1 MNTARI
7 KAVSNIVP
15 KNVLREVQ
23 LETIERIANA
33 LANSYGPSGSTT
45 LIRKGDDVKGSGVTA
60 YTKDGHSILGAIKF
74 NKPIEMSILDDLK
87 DITRNTV
94 KTVGDGTTSAVIL
107 SYEIFRALN
116 EIISDHAN
124 FTEKAVVAELQK
136 VVKDITTIIENS
148 KQKPTIDK
156 IYQIALTSTDGNEE
170 VANSIREIYE
180 QFGLGVYIDVGISNT
195 TNHMVKTYEGL
206 TIDGGYFNPCFI
218 NRAKDAVSEL
228 QNPNIYIFEDP
239 IDNNYTLNLCYKI
252 VEQNLIAPLTKYNT
266 LVQQGNQAEADAVIA
281 NELKATAI
289 ITPTFGRDIRSQ
301 MDSIIDMMS
310 SSKIEQR
317 APLTIITG
325 MTDVDRLADLAAMTG
340 AKTIKKYVDPE
351 VQKSDVEK
359 GIAPTLDNVATE
371 FGGKAE
377 LLVADTKTTKVINPE
392 LMFVNDEEGK
402 RVSSSEYNNLLASL
416 EAQLAQLDTVKESAT
431 EVNVLRRRIQSLK
444 CNMVDYL
451 IGGVSYTD
459 RDALK
464 DAVEDAVL
472 NCRSAAKEGIG
483 YAANFEGLRAAHEV
497 AEVTSNLSPIREAV
511 SNAVY
516 KAYANTVARIYVDY
530 MAVEDIEQDDLI
542 KTLIERNKPIDVT
555 GNDREV
561 LSSIKTDPTTLQAI
575 VDIVGLM
582 FKTNQFLCPIPDTKL
597 HLLII
602 YDDLVLS
609 GVLHHKLN

>member
-60 YTKDGHSILGAIKF
+60 YTKDGHSILGSIKF

-310 SSKIEQR
+310 SSKIKQR

-402 RVSSSEYNNLLASL
+402 RVFSSEYNNLLASL

-483 YAANFEGLRAAHEV
+483 YAANFEGLRAAYEV

-555 GNDREV
+555 GNNREV

-582 FKTNQFLCPIPDTKL
+582 FKTNQFLCPIPDMNT
-597 HLLII
+597 
-602 YDDLVLS
+602 YTAE
-609 GVLHHKLN
+609 

>member
-60 YTKDGHSILGAIKF
+60 YTKDGHSILGSIKF

-170 VANSIREIYE
+170 VASSIREIYE

-402 RVSSSEYNNLLASL
+402 RVFSSEYNNLLASL

-483 YAANFEGLRAAHEV
+483 YAANFEGLRAAYEV

-582 FKTNQFLCPIPDTKL
+582 FKTNQFLCPIPDMNT
-597 HLLII
+597 
-602 YDDLVLS
+602 YTAE
-609 GVLHHKLN
+609 

>member
-60 YTKDGHSILGAIKF
+60 YTKDGHSILGSIKF

-107 SYEIFRALN
+107 SYEIFRVLN
-116 EIISDHAN
+116 EIISDHSN

-325 MTDVDRLADLAAMTG
+325 MTDVDRLADLATMTG

-402 RVSSSEYNNLLASL
+402 RVFSSEYNNLLASL

-582 FKTNQFLCPIPDTKL
+582 FKTNQFLCPIPDMNT
-597 HLLII
+597 
-602 YDDLVLS
+602 YTAE
-609 GVLHHKLN
+609 

>member
-60 YTKDGHSILGAIKF
+60 YTKDGHSILGSIKF

-170 VANSIREIYE
+170 VASSIREIYE

-392 LMFVNDEEGK
+392 LMFDTDEEGK
-402 RVSSSEYNNLLASL
+402 RVFSNDYNNLLASL

-483 YAANFEGLRAAHEV
+483 YAANFEGLRAAYEV

-530 MAVEDIEQDDLI
+530 MAVEGIEQDDLI
-542 KTLIERNKPIDVT
+542 KKLIENNKPIDVT

-582 FKTNQFLCPIPDTKL
+582 FKTNQFLCPIPDMNT
-597 HLLII
+597 
-602 YDDLVLS
+602 YTAE
-609 GVLHHKLN
+609 

>member
-60 YTKDGHSILGAIKF
+60 YTKDGHSILGSIKF

-116 EIISDHAN
+116 EIISDHSN

-170 VANSIREIYE
+170 VASSIREIYE

-252 VEQNLIAPLTKYNT
+252 VEQNLIVPLTKYNT
-266 LVQQGNQAEADAVIA
+266 LVQQGNQTEADAVIA

-402 RVSSSEYNNLLASL
+402 RVFSSEYNNLLASL

-511 SNAVY
+511 SNAVF

-582 FKTNQFLCPIPDTKL
+582 FKTNQFLCPIPDMNT
-597 HLLII
+597 
-602 YDDLVLS
+602 YTAE
-609 GVLHHKLN
+609 

>member
-116 EIISDHAN
+116 EIISDHSN

-136 VVKDITTIIENS
+136 VVKDITSIIENS

-266 LVQQGNQAEADAVIA
+266 LVQQGNQAEADAVIT

-377 LLVADTKTTKVINPE
+377 LLVADTKTTKVINPG

-402 RVSSSEYNNLLASL
+402 RVFSNDYNNLLASL

-497 AEVTSNLSPIREAV
+497 SIVTGNMSSIREAV
-511 SNAVY
+511 SDAVF

-530 MAVEDIEQDDLI
+530 MAVEGIEQDDLI
-542 KTLIERNKPIDVT
+542 KKLIENNKPIDVT
-555 GNDREV
+555 GNNREV

-582 FKTNQFLCPIPDTKL
+582 FKTNQFLCPIPDMNT
-597 HLLII
+597 
-602 YDDLVLS
+602 YTAD
-609 GVLHHKLN
+609 

>member
-60 YTKDGHSILGAIKF
+60 YTKDGHSILGSIKF

-402 RVSSSEYNNLLASL
+402 RVFSNDYNNLLASL

-483 YAANFEGLRAAHEV
+483 YAANFEGLRAAYEV
-497 AEVTSNLSPIREAV
+497 SEVTSNLSPIREAV

-582 FKTNQFLCPIPDTKL
+582 FKTNQFLCPIPDMNT
-597 HLLII
+597 
-602 YDDLVLS
+602 YTAE
-609 GVLHHKLN
+609 

>member
-60 YTKDGHSILGAIKF
+60 YTKDGHSILGSIKF

-402 RVSSSEYNNLLASL
+402 RVFSSEYNNLLASL

-483 YAANFEGLRAAHEV
+483 YAANFEGLRASYEV

-511 SNAVY
+511 SNAIY

-582 FKTNQFLCPIPDTKL
+582 FKTNQFLCPIPDMNT
-597 HLLII
+597 
-602 YDDLVLS
+602 YTAE
-609 GVLHHKLN
+609 

>member
-60 YTKDGHSILGAIKF
+60 YTKDGHSILGSIKF

-392 LMFVNDEEGK
+392 LMFNTDEEGK
-402 RVSSSEYNNLLASL
+402 RVFSSEYNNLLASL

-483 YAANFEGLRAAHEV
+483 YAANFEGLRAAYEV

-582 FKTNQFLCPIPDTKL
+582 FKTNQFLCPIPDMNT
-597 HLLII
+597 
-602 YDDLVLS
+602 YTAE
-609 GVLHHKLN
+609 

>member
-266 LVQQGNQAEADAVIA
+266 LVQQGNQTEADAVIA

-301 MDSIIDMMS
+301 MDNIIDMMS

-392 LMFVNDEEGK
+392 LMFDIDEEGK
-402 RVSSSEYNNLLASL
+402 RVFSNDYNNLLASL

-483 YAANFEGLRAAHEV
+483 YAANFEGLRAAYEV

-582 FKTNQFLCPIPDTKL
+582 FKTNQFLCPIPDMNT
-597 HLLII
+597 
-602 YDDLVLS
+602 YTAE
-609 GVLHHKLN
+609 

>member
-170 VANSIREIYE
+170 VASSIREIYE

-371 FGGKAE
+371 FGGTAE

-402 RVSSSEYNNLLASL
+402 RVFSSEYNNLLASL

-483 YAANFEGLRAAHEV
+483 YAANFEGLRAAYEV

-582 FKTNQFLCPIPDTKL
+582 FKTNQFLCPIPDMNT
-597 HLLII
+597 
-602 YDDLVLS
+602 YTAE
-609 GVLHHKLN
+609 

>member
-116 EIISDHAN
+116 EIISDHSN

-170 VANSIREIYE
+170 VASSIREIYE

-252 VEQNLIAPLTKYNT
+252 VEQNLIVPLTKYNT

-325 MTDVDRLADLAAMTG
+325 MTDVDRLADLATMTG

-402 RVSSSEYNNLLASL
+402 RVFSSEYNNLLASL

-483 YAANFEGLRAAHEV
+483 YAANFEGLRAAYEV

-582 FKTNQFLCPIPDTKL
+582 FKTNQFLCPIPDMNT
-597 HLLII
+597 
-602 YDDLVLS
+602 YTAE
-609 GVLHHKLN
+609 

>member
-15 KNVLREVQ
+15 KDVLREVQ

-60 YTKDGHSILGAIKF
+60 YTKDGHSILGSIKF

-170 VANSIREIYE
+170 VASSIREIYE

-392 LMFVNDEEGK
+392 LMFDTDEEGK
-402 RVSSSEYNNLLASL
+402 RVFSSEYNNLLASL

-483 YAANFEGLRAAHEV
+483 YAANFEGLRAAYEV

-582 FKTNQFLCPIPDTKL
+582 FKTNQFLCPIPDMNT
-597 HLLII
+597 
-602 YDDLVLS
+602 YTAE
-609 GVLHHKLN
+609 

>member
-15 KNVLREVQ
+15 KDVLREVQ

-402 RVSSSEYNNLLASL
+402 RVFSSDYNNLLASL

-582 FKTNQFLCPIPDTKL
+582 FKTNQFLCPIPDMNT
-597 HLLII
+597 
-602 YDDLVLS
+602 YTAE
-609 GVLHHKLN
+609 

>member
-170 VANSIREIYE
+170 VASSIREIYE

-266 LVQQGNQAEADAVIA
+266 LVQQGNQAEADAVIT

-359 GIAPTLDNVATE
+359 GIAPTLDNVASD

-392 LMFVNDEEGK
+392 LMFDTDEEGK
-402 RVSSSEYNNLLASL
+402 RVFSSEYNNLLASL

-582 FKTNQFLCPIPDTKL
+582 FKTNQFLCPIPDMNT
-597 HLLII
+597 
-602 YDDLVLS
+602 YTAE
-609 GVLHHKLN
+609 

>member
-60 YTKDGHSILGAIKF
+60 YTKDGHSILGSIKF

-371 FGGKAE
+371 FGGRAE

-402 RVSSSEYNNLLASL
+402 RIFSSEYNNLLASL

-483 YAANFEGLRAAHEV
+483 YAANFEGLRAAYEV

-582 FKTNQFLCPIPDTKL
+582 FKTNQFLCPIPDMNT
-597 HLLII
+597 
-602 YDDLVLS
+602 YTAE
-609 GVLHHKLN
+609 

>member
-116 EIISDHAN
+116 EIISDHSN

-252 VEQNLIAPLTKYNT
+252 VEQNLIVPLTKYNT
-266 LVQQGNQAEADAVIA
+266 LVQQGNQTEADAVIA

-392 LMFVNDEEGK
+392 LMFDTDEEGK
-402 RVSSSEYNNLLASL
+402 RVFSNDYNNLLASL

-483 YAANFEGLRAAHEV
+483 YAANFEGLRAAYEV

-582 FKTNQFLCPIPDTKL
+582 FKTNQFLCPIPDMNT
-597 HLLII
+597 
-602 YDDLVLS
+602 YTAE
-609 GVLHHKLN
+609 

>member
-124 FTEKAVVAELQK
+124 FTEKVVVAELQK

-402 RVSSSEYNNLLASL
+402 RVFSSEYNNLLASL

-483 YAANFEGLRAAHEV
+483 YAANFEGLRAAYEV

-511 SNAVY
+511 SNAVF

-582 FKTNQFLCPIPDTKL
+582 FKTNQFLCPIPDMNT
-597 HLLII
+597 
-602 YDDLVLS
+602 YTAE
-609 GVLHHKLN
+609 

>member
-60 YTKDGHSILGAIKF
+60 YTKDGHSILGSIKF

-107 SYEIFRALN
+107 SYEIFHALN

-136 VVKDITTIIENS
+136 VVKDITSIIENS

-170 VANSIREIYE
+170 VASSIREIYE

-392 LMFVNDEEGK
+392 LMFDIDEEGK
-402 RVSSSEYNNLLASL
+402 RVFSSEYNNLLASL

-483 YAANFEGLRAAHEV
+483 YAANFEGLRAAYEV

-582 FKTNQFLCPIPDTKL
+582 FKTNQFLCPIPDMNT
-597 HLLII
+597 
-602 YDDLVLS
+602 YTAE
-609 GVLHHKLN
+609 

>member
-15 KNVLREVQ
+15 KDVLREVQ

-116 EIISDHAN
+116 EIISDHSN

-359 GIAPTLDNVATE
+359 GIAPTLDNVASD

-392 LMFVNDEEGK
+392 LMFDTDEEGK
-402 RVSSSEYNNLLASL
+402 RVFSNDYNNLLASL

-497 AEVTSNLSPIREAV
+497 SMVTGNMSSIREAV
-511 SNAVY
+511 SDAVF

-530 MAVEDIEQDDLI
+530 MAVEGIEQDDLI
-542 KTLIERNKPIDVT
+542 KKLIENNKPIDVT
-555 GNDREV
+555 GNNREV

-582 FKTNQFLCPIPDTKL
+582 FKTNQFLCPIPDMNT
-597 HLLII
+597 
-602 YDDLVLS
+602 YTAD
-609 GVLHHKLN
+609 

>member
-402 RVSSSEYNNLLASL
+402 RVFSSEYNNLLASL

-483 YAANFEGLRAAHEV
+483 YAANFEGLRAAYEV
-497 AEVTSNLSPIREAV
+497 AEVTSNLSPIRESV

-555 GNDREV
+555 GNEREV

-582 FKTNQFLCPIPDTKL
+582 FKTNQFLCPIPDMNT
-597 HLLII
+597 
-602 YDDLVLS
+602 YTAE
-609 GVLHHKLN
+609 

>member
-15 KNVLREVQ
+15 KDVLREVQ

-392 LMFVNDEEGK
+392 LMFDTDEEGK
-402 RVSSSEYNNLLASL
+402 RVFSNDYNNLLASL

-582 FKTNQFLCPIPDTKL
+582 FKTNQFLCPIPDMNT
-597 HLLII
+597 
-602 YDDLVLS
+602 YTAE
-609 GVLHHKLN
+609 

>member
-148 KQKPTIDK
+148 KQKPTIEK

-170 VANSIREIYE
+170 VASSIRKIYE

-266 LVQQGNQAEADAVIA
+266 LVQQGNQAEADAVIT

-359 GIAPTLDNVATE
+359 GIAPTLDNVASD

-392 LMFVNDEEGK
+392 LMFANDEEGK
-402 RVSSSEYNNLLASL
+402 RIFSSEYNNLLASL

-582 FKTNQFLCPIPDTKL
+582 FKTNQFLCPIPDMNT
-597 HLLII
+597 
-602 YDDLVLS
+602 YTAE
-609 GVLHHKLN
+609 

>member
-266 LVQQGNQAEADAVIA
+266 LVQQGNQAEADAVIT

-402 RVSSSEYNNLLASL
+402 RVFSSEYNNLLASL

-483 YAANFEGLRAAHEV
+483 YAANFEGLRAAYEV
-497 AEVTSNLSPIREAV
+497 AEVSSNLSPIREAV

-582 FKTNQFLCPIPDTKL
+582 FKTNQFLCPIPDMNT
-597 HLLII
+597 
-602 YDDLVLS
+602 YTAE
-609 GVLHHKLN
+609 

>member
-170 VANSIREIYE
+170 VASSIREIYE

-392 LMFVNDEEGK
+392 LMFANDEEGK
-402 RVSSSEYNNLLASL
+402 RVFSSEYNNLLASL

-582 FKTNQFLCPIPDTKL
+582 FKTNQFLCPIPDMNT
-597 HLLII
+597 
-602 YDDLVLS
+602 YTAE
-609 GVLHHKLN
+609 

>member
-124 FTEKAVVAELQK
+124 FTEKAVVTELQK

-402 RVSSSEYNNLLASL
+402 RVFSSEYNNLLASL

-555 GNDREV
+555 GNNREV

-582 FKTNQFLCPIPDTKL
+582 FKTNQFLCPIPDMNT
-597 HLLII
+597 
-602 YDDLVLS
+602 YTAE
-609 GVLHHKLN
+609 

>member
-15 KNVLREVQ
+15 KDVLREVQ

-60 YTKDGHSILGAIKF
+60 YTKDGHSILGSIKF

-170 VANSIREIYE
+170 VASSIREIYE

-359 GIAPTLDNVATE
+359 GIAPTLDNVASD

-402 RVSSSEYNNLLASL
+402 RVFSSEYNNLLASL

-483 YAANFEGLRAAHEV
+483 YAANFEGLRAAYEV

-582 FKTNQFLCPIPDTKL
+582 FKTNQFLCPIPDMNT
-597 HLLII
+597 
-602 YDDLVLS
+602 YTAE
-609 GVLHHKLN
+609 

>member
-15 KNVLREVQ
+15 KDVLREVQ

-392 LMFVNDEEGK
+392 LMFDTDEEGK
-402 RVSSSEYNNLLASL
+402 RVFSSEYNNLLASL

-483 YAANFEGLRAAHEV
+483 YAANFEGLRAAYEV

-582 FKTNQFLCPIPDTKL
+582 FKTNQFLCPIPDMNT
-597 HLLII
+597 
-602 YDDLVLS
+602 YTAE
-609 GVLHHKLN
+609 

>member
-266 LVQQGNQAEADAVIA
+266 LVQQGNQTEADAVIT

-392 LMFVNDEEGK
+392 LMFDIDEEGK
-402 RVSSSEYNNLLASL
+402 RVFSNDYNNLLASL

-582 FKTNQFLCPIPDTKL
+582 FKTNQFLCPIPDMNT
-597 HLLII
+597 
-602 YDDLVLS
+602 YTAE
-609 GVLHHKLN
+609 

>member
-60 YTKDGHSILGAIKF
+60 YTKDGHSILGSIKF

-170 VANSIREIYE
+170 VASSIREIYE

-266 LVQQGNQAEADAVIA
+266 LVQQGNQAEADAVIT

-392 LMFVNDEEGK
+392 LMFDTDEEGK
-402 RVSSSEYNNLLASL
+402 RVFSSEYNNLLASL

-483 YAANFEGLRAAHEV
+483 YAANFEGLRAAYEV

-511 SNAVY
+511 SNAVF

-542 KTLIERNKPIDVT
+542 KALIERNKPIDVT

-582 FKTNQFLCPIPDTKL
+582 FKTNQFLCPIPDMNT
-597 HLLII
+597 
-602 YDDLVLS
+602 YTAE
-609 GVLHHKLN
+609 

>member
-60 YTKDGHSILGAIKF
+60 YTKDGHSILGSIKF

-170 VANSIREIYE
+170 VANSIRDIYE

-266 LVQQGNQAEADAVIA
+266 LVQQGNQADADAVIA

-325 MTDVDRLADLAAMTG
+325 MTDVDRLADLATMTG

-402 RVSSSEYNNLLASL
+402 RVFSSEYNNLLASL

-483 YAANFEGLRAAHEV
+483 YAANFEGLRAAYEV

-582 FKTNQFLCPIPDTKL
+582 FKTNQFLCPIPDMNT
-597 HLLII
+597 
-602 YDDLVLS
+602 YTAE
-609 GVLHHKLN
+609 

>member
-170 VANSIREIYE
+170 VANSIRDIYE

-392 LMFVNDEEGK
+392 LMFDIDEEGK
-402 RVSSSEYNNLLASL
+402 RVFSSEYNNLLASL

-483 YAANFEGLRAAHEV
+483 YAANFEGLRAAYEV

-582 FKTNQFLCPIPDTKL
+582 FKTNQFLCPIPDMNT
-597 HLLII
+597 
-602 YDDLVLS
+602 YTAE
-609 GVLHHKLN
+609 

>member
-60 YTKDGHSILGAIKF
+60 YTKDGHSILGSIKF

-266 LVQQGNQAEADAVIA
+266 LVQQGNQTEADAVIA

-402 RVSSSEYNNLLASL
+402 RVFSSEYNNLLASL

-530 MAVEDIEQDDLI
+530 MAVEDIEQDELI

-555 GNDREV
+555 GNNREV

-582 FKTNQFLCPIPDTKL
+582 FKTNQFLCPIPDMNT
-597 HLLII
+597 
-602 YDDLVLS
+602 YTAE
-609 GVLHHKLN
+609 

>member
-60 YTKDGHSILGAIKF
+60 YTKDGHSILGSIKF

-325 MTDVDRLADLAAMTG
+325 MTDVDRLTDLAAMTG

-402 RVSSSEYNNLLASL
+402 RVFSSDYNNLLASL

-483 YAANFEGLRAAHEV
+483 YAANFEGLRAAYEV

-582 FKTNQFLCPIPDTKL
+582 FKTNQFLCPIPDMNT
-597 HLLII
+597 
-602 YDDLVLS
+602 YTAE
-609 GVLHHKLN
+609 

>member
-15 KNVLREVQ
+15 KDVLREVQ

-392 LMFVNDEEGK
+392 LMFVNNEEGK
-402 RVSSSEYNNLLASL
+402 RVFSSEYNNLLASL

-483 YAANFEGLRAAHEV
+483 YAANFEGLRAAYEV
-497 AEVTSNLSPIREAV
+497 TEVTSNLSPIREAV

-582 FKTNQFLCPIPDTKL
+582 FKTNQFLCPIPDMNT
-597 HLLII
+597 
-602 YDDLVLS
+602 YTAE
-609 GVLHHKLN
+609 

>member
-359 GIAPTLDNVATE
+359 GIAPTLDNVATD

-392 LMFVNDEEGK
+392 LMFDIDEESK
-402 RVSSSEYNNLLASL
+402 RVFSSEYNNLLASL

-483 YAANFEGLRAAHEV
+483 YAANFEGLRAAYEV

-582 FKTNQFLCPIPDTKL
+582 FKTNQFLCPIPDMNT
-597 HLLII
+597 
-602 YDDLVLS
+602 YTAE
-609 GVLHHKLN
+609 

>member
-116 EIISDHAN
+116 EIISDHSN

-392 LMFVNDEEGK
+392 LMFDTDEEGK
-402 RVSSSEYNNLLASL
+402 RVFSNDYNNLLASL

-497 AEVTSNLSPIREAV
+497 SIVTGNMSSIREAV
-511 SNAVY
+511 SDAVF

-530 MAVEDIEQDDLI
+530 MAVEGIEQDDLI
-542 KTLIERNKPIDVT
+542 KKLIENNKPIDVT
-555 GNDREV
+555 GNNREV

-582 FKTNQFLCPIPDTKL
+582 FKTNQFLCPIPDMNT
-597 HLLII
+597 
-602 YDDLVLS
+602 YTAD
-609 GVLHHKLN
+609 

>member
-170 VANSIREIYE
+170 VASSIREIYE

-402 RVSSSEYNNLLASL
+402 RIFSSEYNNLLASL

-582 FKTNQFLCPIPDTKL
+582 FKTNQFLCPIPDMNT
-597 HLLII
+597 
-602 YDDLVLS
+602 YTAE
-609 GVLHHKLN
+609 

>member
-7 KAVSNIVP
+7 KAVSNIIP
-15 KNVLREVQ
+15 KDVLREVQ

-33 LANSYGPSGSTT
+33 LTNSYGPSGSTT

-116 EIISDHAN
+116 EIISDNSN
-124 FTEKAVVAELQK
+124 FTEKAVVGELQK
-136 VVKDITTIIENS
+136 VVKDITSIIENS

-156 IYQIALTSTDGNEE
+156 IYQIALTSTDGNEV

-180 QFGLGVYIDVGISNT
+180 QFGLDVYIDVGISNT

-252 VEQNLIAPLTKYNT
+252 IEQNLIAPLTKYNT
-266 LVQQGNQAEADAVIA
+266 LVQQGNQAEADAVIT

-310 SSKIEQR
+310 STKIDQR

-392 LMFVNDEEGK
+392 LMFDIDEEGK
-402 RVSSSEYNNLLASL
+402 RVFSNDYNNLLASL

-483 YAANFEGLRAAHEV
+483 YAANFEGLRAAYEV

-511 SNAVY
+511 SNAVF

-530 MAVEDIEQDDLI
+530 MAVKNIEQDELI

-555 GNDREV
+555 GNNREV

-582 FKTNQFLCPIPDTKL
+582 FKTNQFLCPIPDMNT
-597 HLLII
+597 
-602 YDDLVLS
+602 YTAE
-609 GVLHHKLN
+609 

>member
-15 KNVLREVQ
+15 KDVLREVQ

-116 EIISDHAN
+116 EIISDHSN

-252 VEQNLIAPLTKYNT
+252 VEQNLIVPLTKYNT
-266 LVQQGNQAEADAVIA
+266 LVQQGNQTEADAVIA

-402 RVSSSEYNNLLASL
+402 RVFSNDYNNLLASL

-497 AEVTSNLSPIREAV
+497 SIVTGNMSSIREAV
-511 SNAVY
+511 SDAVF

-530 MAVEDIEQDDLI
+530 MAVEGIEQDDLI
-542 KTLIERNKPIDVT
+542 KKLIENNKPIDVT
-555 GNDREV
+555 GNNREV

-582 FKTNQFLCPIPDTKL
+582 FKTNQFLCPIPDMNT
-597 HLLII
+597 
-602 YDDLVLS
+602 YTAD
-609 GVLHHKLN
+609 